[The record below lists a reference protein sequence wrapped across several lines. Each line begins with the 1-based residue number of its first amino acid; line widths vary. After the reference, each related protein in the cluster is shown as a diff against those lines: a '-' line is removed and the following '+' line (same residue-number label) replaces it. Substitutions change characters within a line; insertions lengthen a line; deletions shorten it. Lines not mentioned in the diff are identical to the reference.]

1 MSVMEK
7 FTQAIP
13 LVNPWINSWKNEGK
27 KVLGY
32 FCTYIPDEIIYAA
45 DILPVRIRAMGVT
58 DTPMGDAYL
67 TDTSCSFTR
76 CCLELANRKQYE
88 FLDGIISCNSC
99 DQIRRLY
106 DNMRYKTPFFFH
118 HFLNT
123 PGVVNEIT
131 IDWFK
136 HELFKFKEALGKN
149 FGVSITDEKLRS
161 AIKIYNKT
169 RTLLK
174 ELYMFRKHEVPPI
187 TGTEIMNVL
196 TAAVSISRE
205 KFNELLIQELKEV
218 NEKEGVSNH
227 KARIMLV
234 GSMLDDPEYVRIVED
249 LGGLVVTDS
258 LCLGT
263 KYFWDL
269 VDESSDPLGALAE
282 RYLSGVSCPRMAGEQ
297 ATRIQFTIDLINEF
311 KVDGVIIQRMKFC
324 PLWWGEIFMLRRK
337 LKELGI
343 PFLDLEREYVL
354 SGAGAMKT
362 RVQTFIE
369 ILEAR

>member
-7 FTQAIP
+7 FAKAIP
-13 LVNPWINSWKNEGK
+13 LVNPWIKNWKNEGK

-32 FCTYIPDEIIYAA
+32 FCTYIPDEIIFAA
-45 DILPVRIRAMGVT
+45 DILPVRIRAMGVV
-58 DTPMGDAYL
+58 DTPMADAYL

-88 FLDGIISCNSC
+88 FLDGIVSCNSC

-106 DNMRYKTPFFFH
+106 DNLRYKAPFSFH
-118 HFLNT
+118 HFLST

-131 IDWFK
+131 TNWFK
-136 HELFKFKEALGKN
+136 NELIKFKEVLENN
-149 FGVSITDEKLRS
+149 FGVNITDDKLRS
-161 AIKIYNKT
+161 AIKIYNET

-174 ELYMFRKHEVPPI
+174 ELFMLRKHEAPPI

-196 TAAVSISRE
+196 TAAVSIPRE
-205 KFNELLIQELKEV
+205 QFNELLIQELKEISSR
-218 NEKEGVSNH
+218 EGVISH

-234 GSMLDDPEYVRIVED
+234 GSMLDDPEYVKIIED
-249 LGGLVVTDS
+249 LGGLIVTDA

-263 KYFWDL
+263 RFFWDL
-269 VDESSDPLGALAE
+269 VDESSDPLEALAE
-282 RYLSGVSCPRMAGEQ
+282 RYLSRVSCPRMTGEQ
-297 ATRIQFTIDLINEF
+297 PTRMKYTLDLINEF
-311 KVDGVIIQRMKFC
+311 DINGVIIQRMKFC

-337 LKELGI
+337 LKELNI
-343 PFLDLEREYVL
+343 PFLELEREYVL
-354 SGAGAMKT
+354 SGTGAMKT

>member
-13 LVNPWINSWKNEGK
+13 LLNPWINSWKNEGK

-32 FCTYIPDEIIYAA
+32 FCSYIPDEIIYAA
-45 DILPVRIRAMGVT
+45 DILPVRVRAMGAT

-88 FLDGIISCNSC
+88 FLDGIISCKSC

-106 DNMRYKTPFFFH
+106 DNLRYKAPFFFH
-118 HFLNT
+118 HFLST
-123 PGVVNEIT
+123 PGVINQIT

-136 HELFKFKEALGKN
+136 HELFKFKEVIEKN
-149 FGVSITDEKLRS
+149 FEVNITDEKLRN
-161 AIKIYNKT
+161 AIKTYNKT
-169 RTLLK
+169 RSLLK
-174 ELYMFRKHEVPPI
+174 EFYMLRKRESPPI
-187 TGTEIMNVL
+187 TGTDMMKVL
-196 TAAVSISRE
+196 TAAVSIPRE
-205 KFNELLIQELKEV
+205 EFNELLIQELKEAS
-218 NEKEGVSNH
+218 EREGISNH
-227 KARIMLV
+227 KARIILV
-234 GSMLDDPEYVRIVED
+234 GSMLDDPEYIKIIED

-263 KYFWDL
+263 RIFWDL

-282 RYLSGVSCPRMAGEQ
+282 RYLSRVSCPRMAGDQ
-297 ATRIQFTIDLINEF
+297 PARIEFVTDLIKEF
-311 KVDGVIIQRMKFC
+311 NIDGVILQRMKFC
-324 PLWWGEIFMLRRK
+324 PLWWGDIFMLRRK
-337 LKELGI
+337 LKELSI

-362 RVQTFIE
+362 RVQTFLE